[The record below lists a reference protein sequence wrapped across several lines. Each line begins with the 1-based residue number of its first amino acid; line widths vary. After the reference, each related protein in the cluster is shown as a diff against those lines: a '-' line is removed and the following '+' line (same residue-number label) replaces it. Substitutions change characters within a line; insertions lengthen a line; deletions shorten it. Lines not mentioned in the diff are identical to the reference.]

1 MFQPD
6 AVTSPNRYPRIL
18 TAAREHLPDGPA
30 IRLLSFG
37 CADGDEV
44 FSLREYF
51 PAAHIRG
58 IDISAQNIRRAARR
72 LSARGGDEHI
82 EFVRSHTARVQD
94 AGTYDAV
101 FAMAV
106 FRHTDLDWA
115 AESSEPSI
123 RFADVA
129 VEVQALADLLRE
141 GGLFAFRHS
150 HFRFTDFPASTAFE
164 CLLASPERPDA
175 PVYGADN
182 RLIGLGGQVE
192 GLWKKRSRQGSA
204 G

>member
-6 AVTSPNRYPRIL
+6 AVTSPNRYPRIFA
-18 TAAREHLPDGPA
+18 AARECLPDGPA

-44 FSLREYF
+44 FSLRAYF
-51 PAAHIRG
+51 PTAQIRG
-58 IDISAQNIRRAARR
+58 IDISARNIRRAVRR
-72 LSARGGDEHI
+72 LSARGGDARV
-82 EFVRSHTARVQD
+82 EFVRGHSATCLER
-94 AGTYDAV
+94 GTYDGV

-106 FRHTDLDWA
+106 FRHSDLDWA

-129 VEVQALADLLRE
+129 VEVQALADVLRE
-141 GGLFAFRHS
+141 GGVFAFRNS
-150 HFRFTDFPASTAFE
+150 HFRFTDFPSSTAFE
-164 CLLASPERPDA
+164 CLVASPERPDA
-175 PVYGADN
+175 PVYGPDN

-192 GLWKKRSRQGSA
+192 GLWRKRSTEGVRD
-204 G
+204 